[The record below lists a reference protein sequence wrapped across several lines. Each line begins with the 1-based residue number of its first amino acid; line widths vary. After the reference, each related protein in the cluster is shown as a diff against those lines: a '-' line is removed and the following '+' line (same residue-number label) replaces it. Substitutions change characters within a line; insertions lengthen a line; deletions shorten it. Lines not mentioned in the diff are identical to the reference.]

1 MSPTGSS
8 LARNTLEKTAISTAA
23 VTTVEG
29 QVLPQVNIGTL
40 PQPWDTIGRHPA
52 LPALSLDDRAR
63 LDNIAHLNHFLTQ
76 AVLPQMQAGF
86 ETGKTAFELQ
96 HGRAPE
102 TRDEARAILE
112 DQIIYRT
119 WSRLRRG
126 SMEQRQKIV
135 ADAVAQTAE
144 VVAKAAAAEIAE
156 ARNLELDPNL
166 ELPAYLVDTHAHLMP
181 GGYTTQRVQ
190 VDVSAGAMYEIG
202 LYSTVPGRSGPHSDG
217 AGRAIANWLKTRFP
231 NVKPKKIFD
240 LGCGAGLNTVA
251 VAKAFPDA
259 EIIAIDAAAPM
270 LRYAAARA
278 HALGV
283 KNVRF
288 VQANI
293 EKIPDRLGK
302 ADIAF
307 TSIVLHE
314 TSHQA
319 VKNIFRTCYEHLV
332 PNGLTAHVE
341 QPPYHGKPLFEQVM
355 RDWDGQYNNEAF
367 WSGLYALDLAQ
378 ELQDAGFMEAAIFS
392 DDVSAVPWRTDATVK
407 GKVEDYG
414 RTGNWKVYGAFK
426 A

>member
-1 MSPTGSS
+1 MSPTP
-8 LARNTLEKTAISTAA
+8 STAA
-23 VTTVEG
+23 RTTAETLAVAPVMAAQG
-29 QVLPQVNIGTL
+29 QILPQVQIGTL
-40 PQPWDTIGRHPA
+40 PQPWDTIGRHPV
-52 LPALSLDDRAR
+52 LPNVPLDDRAR

-76 AVLPQMQAGF
+76 AVVPALQSRF
-86 ETGKTAFELQ
+86 EGVGKVAFELT
-96 HGRAPE
+96 HNRAPE

-112 DQIIYRT
+112 DSVLYRA

-135 ADAVAQTAE
+135 ADMIAAQADTLAE
-144 VVAKAAAAEIAE
+144 AATAEIAQ
-156 ARNLELDPNL
+156 ARNLELDPTL
-166 ELPAYLVDTHAHLMP
+166 ELPAYLTETHAHLMH
-181 GGYTTQRVQ
+181 GGYTSEYVAN
-190 VDVSAGAMYEIG
+190 DVSAGANYEVG
-202 LYSTVPGRSGPHSDG
+202 LYSTVPGRSGPNSDG

-231 NVKPKKIFD
+231 NVKPKRIFD

-293 EKIPDRLGK
+293 EHIPARLGL
-302 ADIAF
+302 ADVAF

-314 TSHQA
+314 TSHDA
-319 VKNIFRTCYEHLV
+319 VKNIFRTCYEHLT

-378 ELQDAGFMEAAIFS
+378 ELADAGFMDAAIFS
-392 DDVSAVPWRTDATVK
+392 DDVSAVPWRTDVK
-407 GKVEDYG
+407 VAGKVEDYG